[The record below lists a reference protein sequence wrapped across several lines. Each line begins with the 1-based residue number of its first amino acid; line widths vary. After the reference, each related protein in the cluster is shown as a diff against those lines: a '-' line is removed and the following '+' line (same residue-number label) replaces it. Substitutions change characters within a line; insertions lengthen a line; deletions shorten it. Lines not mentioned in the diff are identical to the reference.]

1 MNMQNELSHEQ
12 QKLLET
18 WENHTRYE
26 FETKSVNQ
34 TMETMIDT
42 PYVNHVPTMTGGFG
56 KEEVE
61 QFYSKSF
68 ISQIPEDT
76 EMTLV
81 SRTIGTNQIVDEL
94 IFKFT
99 HTIRMDWM
107 LKGIEP
113 MGKRVEIP
121 LVAVIGFQDGKIASE
136 HIYWDQA
143 SVLVQLGL
151 IHSNRLPVYGIETTH
166 KVMELK
172 NRANNLV
179 KTS

>member
-1 MNMQNELSHEQ
+1 MNNQNELTRDQ
-12 QKLLET
+12 QQLLQI

-26 FETKSVNQ
+26 FEVKNVNQ
-34 TMETMIDT
+34 TMKTMIEN
-42 PYVNHVPTMTGGFG
+42 PYVNHVPTMMGGFG
-56 KEEVE
+56 KKEVE

-68 ISQIPEDT
+68 ISQMPQDT
-76 EMTLV
+76 ETILV

-99 HTIRMDWM
+99 HSIRMDWI

-113 MGKRVEIP
+113 TGKRVEIP
-121 LVAVIGFQDGKIASE
+121 LVAVVAFQDGKIASE

-151 IHSNRLPVYGIETTH
+151 IQSDNLPVYGIETAH

-172 NRANNLV
+172 NRTNC
-179 KTS
+179 

>member
-1 MNMQNELSHEQ
+1 MNNQNELTRDQ
-12 QKLLET
+12 QRLLQI

-26 FETKSVNQ
+26 FEAKNVNQ
-34 TMETMIDT
+34 TMKTMIEN
-42 PYVNHVPTMTGGFG
+42 PYVNHVPTMMGGFG
-56 KEEVE
+56 KKEVE

-68 ISQIPEDT
+68 IPKMPQDT
-76 EMTLV
+76 ETVLV

-99 HTIRMDWM
+99 HSIRMDWM

-113 MGKRVEIP
+113 TGKRVEIP
-121 LVAVIGFQDGKIASE
+121 LVAVVAFQDGKIASE

-151 IHSNRLPVYGIETTH
+151 IHSDNLPVYGIETAH

-172 NRANNLV
+172 NRTNC
-179 KTS
+179 